1 MFCDRKELYKAIE
14 NERNSKLIVYVTGT
28 RSGLETQIANDVL
41 PMFVEHL
48 DRIGDAEKISLLLYT
63 NGGDTLAAWSL
74 VNLIRSFCKNF
85 EVIIPSNCFSSG
97 TLICLGANNLLMTK
111 QACLG
116 PIDPSV
122 NGPLNP
128 MVPGIS
134 DPNAKVPVSVE
145 FVNAYIDLAKNE
157 LGISDQNC
165 LTQILID
172 LSQKIHPLTL
182 GQVYKSSTQIQMLA
196 KKLLSLQHLD
206 EEKEERIIKFLCSE
220 SGSHDYSIR
229 RREASEYLGL
239 TIEKPTMELY
249 GIIKDIFDDIS
260 NELELN
266 NVFNPGIM
274 LASQN
279 PCNYSFRRV
288 LIESLVYGT
297 DVFISEGTM
306 QKGVQST
313 PAGPREFINDNRVFE
328 GWRHESNLV

>member
-1 MFCDRKELYKAIE
+1 
-14 NERNSKLIVYVTGT
+14 
-28 RSGLETQIANDVL
+28 
-41 PMFVEHL
+41 
-48 DRIGDAEKISLLLYT
+48 
-63 NGGDTLAAWSL
+63 
-74 VNLIRSFCKNF
+74 
-85 EVIIPSNCFSSG
+85 
-97 TLICLGANNLLMTK
+97 MTK

-196 KKLLSLQHLD
+196 KKLLSLQNLD

-229 RREASEYLGL
+229 RKEASEYLGL

-249 GIIKDIFDDIS
+249 GIIKNIFDDIS

-279 PCNYSFRRV
+279 PCDYSFRRV
-288 LIESLVYGT
+288 LIESLSYGT

-306 QKGVQST
+306 QKGIQAT
-313 PAGPREFINDNRVFE
+313 PAGPREFINDNRIFE
-328 GWRHESNLV
+328 GWRHEPNIV